1 MDISLKPIKNEMKKE
16 DKKTNKVFFIPVV
29 IKDRGI
35 TADTKVKRVN
45 LLVGSIYDKYR
56 NKIVIAV

>member
-1 MDISLKPIKNEMKKE
+1 MKKE

-29 IKDRGI
+29 ISDRGI
-35 TADTKVKRVN
+35 TAETKVKRVN
-45 LLVGSIYDKYR
+45 LLVGSTYDKYR